1 MTKVAVL
8 ASGSGTNLQA
18 LIDARA
24 SKRLDAD
31 IVAVITDNPSAGA
44 IQRAHTAGIAVHVVS
59 RSVGESRAQY
69 DARLADVVRSTGAD
83 LVVLA
88 GFMRLLSMY
97 FLSYF
102 PMRVVNLHPA
112 LPGEFPGINA
122 IERAFAERDALGRS
136 RSGVMVHFVP
146 DEGVDDGPVIET
158 REVPIHP
165 TDTVETFT
173 ERMHETEHIIIVSAV
188 QRVVESLSQSS
199 YQPEELTP

>member
-88 GFMRLLSMY
+88 GFMRLLSMQ

-122 IERAFAERDALGRS
+122 IERAFAERDTVGRTH
-136 RSGVMVHFVP
+136 SGVMVHFVP

-158 REVPIHP
+158 REVPILP

-199 YQPEELTP
+199 HQPEEFTP